1 MLNKVSMS
9 ICRVTVPFTVAGA
22 SIAFSFTSV
31 QAATLKYNLNFET
44 TGQSIWAP
52 GSGVS
57 FTDDRFLG
65 VSWNEGLQKTIV
77 PQKTLIP
84 SVTLVPETATP
95 YIPRKLLTPEIPPK
109 LIPGTGIPRK
119 LLTPE
124 IPPKLIPGTGI
135 PPQKIP
141 GTDPVYVESGIWKT
155 CVNPIGCGGPYYTP
169 AIPAKY
175 TPRIPA
181 VYSPAIPA
189 KYTPRI
195 PAVYS
200 PAIPSVKIPAVKSP
214 EFKSPSV
221 GVAASTKAKAGLQSK
236 LKIEG
241 GTVNSFIPINLFL
254 EIPDGKVKPGETIT
268 IKSGF
273 SVADG
278 ATFSTASPI
287 ASYILDLVFGLK
299 ANSGFQVGANKVPI
313 FDFNVPEKR
322 TNFLNLNPQN
332 ASFGV
337 PLGDVGSLKVKV
349 PTVNTTGFL
358 DGANKLT
365 SKGSDSFVQGKLDLD
380 ALVTKLFPAIP
391 PLQGSFEASVI
402 PKPNISVPGFSTDD
416 ILKKLGIGN
425 LDLSARANYNLL
437 DMTLG
442 ANLNLGQSFSL
453 LAEGLTGK
461 LIPKNGSPIPFKVGQ
476 DVTIKVPD
484 FGGADGIFN
493 IDAVV
498 DLNAIFSNKTSLGFD
513 VNFAVLAGLLEI
525 DPPFNVPGLK
535 FGPLFDKNLQLLKGD
550 LASLYNKSFNLT
562 GFSSRNFSLGIP
574 VASVAGG
581 IGTLPGGTGTLPGG
595 TGTLPG
601 GTGTLPG
608 GIGTLPGGTG
618 TLPGG
623 SATVA
628 TSVPEPNSSAALLGI
643 SVISFSFIRRR
654 RQAQTGGL
662 AEAQTA
668 TKV

>member
-1 MLNKVSMS
+1 MLNRTST
-9 ICRVTVPFTVAGA
+9 ITIRRVTLPLTVAGA
-22 SIAFSFTSV
+22 SIALNLTSV
-31 QAATLKYNLNFET
+31 QAATFNYNLNFET

-57 FTDDRFLG
+57 FTDNRFLG

-77 PQKTLIP
+77 PEKTLIP
-84 SVTLVPETATP
+84 SATLVPEINIPSTVITP
-95 YIPRKLLTPEIPPK
+95 AKVIPAVYTPAKVIPAVVIPGKCVGRGRWKVCSPDVTVTPEIRIPRKLVTPEIK
-109 LIPGTGIPRK
+109 IPRK
-119 LLTPE
+119 LVTPE
-124 IPPKLIPGTGI
+124 IRI
-135 PPQKIP
+135 PP
-141 GTDPVYVESGIWKT
+141 VLV
-155 CVNPIGCGGPYYTP
+155 TP
-169 AIPAKY
+169 EI
-175 TPRIPA
+175 RIPE
-181 VYSPAIPA
+181 VR
-189 KYTPRI
+189 TPGSTI
-195 PAVYS
+195 S
-200 PAIPSVKIPAVKSP
+200 AVKSP

-221 GVAASTKAKAGLQSK
+221 GIAASITAKAGLESK

-254 EIPDGKVKPGETIT
+254 EIPEGKVKPGETIT

-287 ASYILDLVFGLK
+287 ASYILDLVFGLNAK
-299 ANSGFQVGANKVPI
+299 SGFQVGANEIPI
-313 FDFNVPEKR
+313 FPDYNIPETR
-322 TNFLNLNPQN
+322 TNFLNLNPQK

-349 PTVNTTGFL
+349 PTVNTKGFL

-380 ALVTKLFPAIP
+380 AVVTKLFPAIP
-391 PLQGSFEASVI
+391 PLQGSFEAALI
-402 PKPNISVPGFSTDD
+402 PKPDISVPGFSTDD

-425 LDLSARANYNLL
+425 LDLSARAKYNLL

-453 LAEGLTGK
+453 LAEGLTGQ
-461 LIPKNGSPIPFKVGQ
+461 LIPKNGSAISFRVGQ
-476 DVTIKVPD
+476 DVAITVPD
-484 FGGADGIFN
+484 FGGTEGIFN

-498 DLNAIFSNKTSLGFD
+498 DLNAMFSNKTSLGFD

-535 FGPLFDKNLQLLKGD
+535 VGPLFDKNLELFKGD
-550 LASLYNKSFNLT
+550 LAPLYNKSFNLT

-574 VASVAGG
+574 VASVPGST
-581 IGTLPGGTGTLPGG
+581 GTIPGSTGTIPGGTGTIPGG
-595 TGTLPG
+595 TGTIPG
-601 GTGTLPG
+601 DTG
-608 GIGTLPGGTG
+608 
-618 TLPGG
+618 
-623 SATVA
+623 TVA
-628 TSVPEPNSSAALLGI
+628 TPVPEPNSSAAVGI
-643 SVISFSFIRRR
+643 SIAILSFVRRR
-654 RQAQTGGL
+654 RQAQTRGV

-668 TKV
+668 TKSLR